1 MWFSI
6 MPTVNTTVNYFCN
19 LLSES
24 QIAFLLS
31 ALLMMV
37 DTSQRKENTDVF
49 YLDLAAGLRSLYIQ
63 EQQEQKNIYF
73 AFAMS
78 KCKYILEK

>member
-1 MWFSI
+1 
-6 MPTVNTTVNYFCN
+6 
-19 LLSES
+19 
-24 QIAFLLS
+24 
-31 ALLMMV
+31 MMV
-37 DTSQRKENTDVF
+37 DTSQGIENTDVF
-49 YLDLAAGLRSLYIQ
+49 YLDLAAGLGSLYIQ

>member
-1 MWFSI
+1 

-31 ALLMMV
+31 AFLMMV
-37 DTSQRKENTDVF
+37 DTSQGKENTDVF
-49 YLDLAAGLRSLYIQ
+49 YLDLAAGLGSLYIQ
-63 EQQEQKNIYF
+63 EQQEQKKIYS
-73 AFAMS
+73 AFAKS